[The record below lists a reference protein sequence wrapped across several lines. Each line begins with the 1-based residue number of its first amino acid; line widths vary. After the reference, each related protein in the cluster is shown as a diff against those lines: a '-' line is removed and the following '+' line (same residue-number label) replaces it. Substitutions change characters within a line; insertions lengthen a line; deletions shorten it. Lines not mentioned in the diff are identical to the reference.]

1 MVSSVFH
8 EDNYRPPS
16 VQIVQDIAQ
25 DVGPRTDGENQN
37 LLTQNLKPTNMLGEN
52 EDKKEKKYLVFKS
65 WTPKRKQVY
74 GRGGAPALMYRQA
87 VVKATPSPEKSGL
100 CAHTAGRP
108 YSDATIAPVSWCAR
122 FALDKVRVLF
132 K

>member
-52 EDKKEKKYLVFKS
+52 EDKNEKKYLVFKS
-65 WTPKRKQVY
+65 
-74 GRGGAPALMYRQA
+74 
-87 VVKATPSPEKSGL
+87 
-100 CAHTAGRP
+100 
-108 YSDATIAPVSWCAR
+108 
-122 FALDKVRVLF
+122 
-132 K
+132 